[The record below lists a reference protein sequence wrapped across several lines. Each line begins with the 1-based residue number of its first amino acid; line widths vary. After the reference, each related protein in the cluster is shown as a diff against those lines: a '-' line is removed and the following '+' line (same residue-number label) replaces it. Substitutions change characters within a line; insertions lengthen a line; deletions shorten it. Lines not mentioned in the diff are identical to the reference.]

1 MCREEFR
8 ESDGCC
14 YRRGEIAFVRRN
26 RWMNFPQIY
35 MELCN
40 WLRWY
45 FDVDQHFPFILESP
59 EN

>member
-45 FDVDQHFPFILESP
+45 FDVD
-59 EN
+59 